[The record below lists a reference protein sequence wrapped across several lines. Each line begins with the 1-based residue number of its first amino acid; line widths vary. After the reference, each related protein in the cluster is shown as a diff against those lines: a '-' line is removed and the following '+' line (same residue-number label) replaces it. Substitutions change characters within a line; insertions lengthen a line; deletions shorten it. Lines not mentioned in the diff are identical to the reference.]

1 MILYDPDPTQLLKQE
16 QPNYVTIK
24 LPSGGFI
31 LAEPT
36 GNMEMKVV
44 SINSTDPQDFMN
56 NKYQP
61 GSTIKMNFESKQ
73 GDGSIV

>member
-16 QPNYVTIK
+16 IPNYITIK

-44 SINSTDPQDFMN
+44 SINSTDPQDYLEAQ
-56 NKYQP
+56 YQP
-61 GSTIKMNFESKQ
+61 GKTLKMTVAADRES
-73 GDGSIV
+73 